1 MGQDMRYPESQ
12 HQQSE
17 QDIGQTVEQG
27 RAAEMIETW
36 TNIPGFKGIYQASR
50 EGDIRRVYKNGKTR
64 ILTPYHKK
72 NERESATGS
81 KADNKRPGT
90 RSGSDA
96 GDCKDILRTSA
107 GGAYPCT

>member
-1 MGQDMRYPESQ
+1 MGQDMRYPEPQ
-12 HQQSE
+12 HQQSK
-17 QDIGQTVEQG
+17 QSISQTVEQG

-72 NERESATGS
+72 MS
-81 KADNKRPGT
+81 
-90 RSGSDA
+90 A